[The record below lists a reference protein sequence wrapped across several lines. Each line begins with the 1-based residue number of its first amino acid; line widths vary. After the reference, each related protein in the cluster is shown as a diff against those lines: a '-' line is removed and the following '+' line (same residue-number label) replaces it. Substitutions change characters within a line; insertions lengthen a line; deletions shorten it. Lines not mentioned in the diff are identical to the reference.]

1 MDYDINRLKEY
12 ITNLDIDIANRMP
25 WGDLFIEPGDP
36 YNKNVPQTRFWTTPN
51 DFYENHKELW
61 NNQYNVRF
69 IFRGDYLTYF
79 TTSTLIDCNI
89 QMDGAEEAYVCPS
102 PASTLIMLQTKAKD
116 LLKKLDENNP
126 QEITKTSKKLR
137 YAIKKKISIKLLK
150 R

>member
-1 MDYDINRLKEY
+1 MDYEIDRLKEY
-12 ITNLDIDIANRMP
+12 ITNLDIDITNRMP
-25 WGDLFIEPGDP
+25 WGDLFIEPEDT

-61 NNQYNVRF
+61 DKQYNVKF
-69 IFRGDYLTYF
+69 IFRGEYLTYF
-79 TTSTLIDCNI
+79 TTSTYIDCNI

-116 LLKKLDENNP
+116 LLRKIDDKNP
-126 QEITKTSKKLR
+126 QEKLKTSKKIR
-137 YAIKKKISIKLLK
+137 FEIRKKISIKLLK